1 MDRELFKDLLGYIE
15 YNGYEDKGRFPT
27 RIYKSLDVTL
37 LIYDFKLQ
45 ISYVFDNLGNVL
57 LVNGIEVIDVEKDE
71 WIGCLLD
78 CGFRTLTDWHDYKD
92 MKLRDII
99 DVMLIDHK
107 KSWGISEEEPKE
119 VRVKDF
125 LYGE

>member
-1 MDRELFKDLLGYIE
+1 MDRKLFKDLLDYIE
-15 YNGYEDKGRFPT
+15 HNGYEDKGRFPSHN
-27 RIYKSLDVTL
+27 YKSIDVTL
-37 LIYDFKLQ
+37 LTYDFKLQ
-45 ISYVFDNLGNVL
+45 ISYVFDKLGDMLVL
-57 LVNGIEVIDVEKDE
+57 SGIEVIDVDKGE

-78 CGFRTLTDWHDYKD
+78 CEFRTLTDWHDYKD

-99 DVMLIDHK
+99 NVMLIDHK

>member
-27 RIYKSLDVTL
+27 HNYKSLDVTL
-37 LIYDFKLQ
+37 LTYDFKLQ
-45 ISYVFDNLGNVL
+45 ISYMFDMLDNMVVL
-57 LVNGIEVIDVEKDE
+57 TGIDVIDVDKGE

-78 CGFRTLTDWHDYKD
+78 CGFRTLTDWYDYKD

-107 KSWGISEEEPKE
+107 KSWGIYEEEPKE

-125 LYGE
+125 LYGG